1 MRFVFEKRIMVY
13 RLISDTEK
21 KTEEYKRVNDIFGV
35 IMSIRPEDLMISE
48 GNPAEM
54 SKLYADIYSD
64 IQETD
69 KLESDGQIY
78 IVKNL
83 KKLEH
88 RALSRIEAIL
98 VKPNN

>member
-13 RLISDTEK
+13 RLGSDSMN
-21 KTEEYKRVNDIFGV
+21 KTEEYKRINDVFGV
-35 IMSIRPEDLMISE
+35 IMPVKAEDLMISE

-54 SKLYADIYSD
+54 YKLYADIYSD

-69 KLESDGQIY
+69 KIECDDQVY

-83 KKLEH
+83 SKLEH
-88 RALSRIEAIL
+88 RSLSRIEAIL

>member
-13 RLISDTEK
+13 RLDSDSMN
-21 KTEEYKRVNDIFGV
+21 KTEEYKRINDIYGV
-35 IMSIRPEDLMISE
+35 IMSIKAEDLMVSE

-54 SKLYADIYSD
+54 YKLYTDIYSD
-64 IQETD
+64 I
-69 KLESDGQIY
+69 KESDKIEQDGKVY

-83 KKLEH
+83 KKLEY

-98 VKPNN
+98 IKPNN